1 MSKTADDSKKVRWW
15 PWLIGVIAV
24 YIGYWY
30 VIWIS
35 GWFSELEK
43 GEFGDTFGALN
54 ALFAGL
60 AFAGVIYA
68 ILLQR
73 KELALQRQEL
83 KLQRKTLEATEVEIR
98 GQKEQLQAQN
108 QTLQKQNFESSFFQ
122 LLGLYNDIVGSL
134 IMSKGKV
141 FNSREFPLGQSLGE
155 YHGRECFENLL
166 TRFKN
171 FYDQDKEDKK
181 NKEISQDI
189 EDDDDSH
196 LFAYIG
202 KTCEIFFTNY
212 QSRISHYFRHL
223 YHIVKF
229 VDHSDQEVK
238 AKKFYTDLIRAQ
250 LSSEEMGLLFYYGLS
265 DQGAKFKDL
274 VEKYALFEDMPSK
287 VLIDEE
293 HRNLYAPRAY
303 GESK

>member
-1 MSKTADDSKKVRWW
+1 MSKTADDSEKVRWW
-15 PWLIGVIAV
+15 PWFIGVIILWAA
-24 YIGYWY
+24 YLSI
-30 VIWIS
+30 IWIS
-35 GWFSELEK
+35 NWPLAEDK

-108 QTLQKQNFESSFFQ
+108 QTLQKQNFESAFFQ

-141 FNSREFPLGQSLGE
+141 FNSRELPLGQSLGE

-166 TRFKN
+166 TKFKN
-171 FYDQDKEDKK
+171 FYDQDKENKK

-189 EDDDDSH
+189 ENDDDSH
-196 LFAYIG
+196 LFAYIN
-202 KTCEIFFTNY
+202 KICEKFFTNY

-229 VDHSDQEVK
+229 VDLSDQEVK

-250 LSSEEMGLLFYYGLS
+250 LSSKEMGLLFYYGLS

-274 VEKYALFEDMPSK
+274 VEKYALFEDMPSE
-287 VLIDEE
+287 VLRDEE
-293 HRNLYAPRAY
+293 HRSLYTPSAY
-303 GESK
+303 GEG

>member
-1 MSKTADDSKKVRWW
+1 MSKTAEGPEKVRWW

-43 GEFGDTFGALN
+43 GKFGDTFGALN

-68 ILLQR
+68 ILLQQ
-73 KELALQRQEL
+73 KELALQRKEL

-122 LLGLYNDIVGSL
+122 LLTMHSEIV
-134 IMSKGKV
+134 
-141 FNSREFPLGQSLGE
+141 NSMKTPSDKPS
-155 YHGRECFENLL
+155 GRECFRSLLISLQNTLEIAIDRNLPQTEVFNATYEEEFL
-166 TRFKN
+166 
-171 FYDQDKEDKK
+171 
-181 NKEISQDI
+181 SQ
-189 EDDDDSH
+189 
-196 LFAYIG
+196 FQPYVG
-202 KTCEIFFTNY
+202 
-212 QSRISHYFRHL
+212 HYFQHL
-223 YHIVKF
+223 YNIVKF
-229 VDHSDQEVK
+229 VHEHEFFDEK
-238 AKKFYTDLIRAQ
+238 EFKEKKRYTNFIRAQ
-250 LSSEEMGLLFYYGLS
+250 LSSNELGLLFYHGLS
-265 DQGAKFKDL
+265 DRGAKFKDL
-274 VEKYALFEDMPSK
+274 VEEYALFEDMPPK

-293 HRNLYAPRAY
+293 HRKLYAASAY
-303 GESK
+303 GKSN